1 MERKPFSLKQLK
13 DCRAKTAFRGE
24 AFARVAAQTQI
35 RSGRIDKL
43 FLYRCPVC
51 DQIHLT
57 RSPLQPLGAAVTAD
71 SLGLV

>member
-1 MERKPFSLKQLK
+1 MGRKPFSLKQLK

-24 AFARVAAQTQI
+24 AFARVAAQAQVK
-35 RSGRIDKL
+35 SGRVDRL

-57 RSPLQPLGAAVTAD
+57 RSALKPLGSPVTVD